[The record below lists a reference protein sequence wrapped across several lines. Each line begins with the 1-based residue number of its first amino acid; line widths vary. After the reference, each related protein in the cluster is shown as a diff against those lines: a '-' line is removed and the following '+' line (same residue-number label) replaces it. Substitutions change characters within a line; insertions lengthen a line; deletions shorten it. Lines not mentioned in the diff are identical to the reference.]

1 MEQPPPLPRVAIY
14 TRVSTG
20 MQAQDGCSL
29 DVQERE
35 LRGYAEYVLGA
46 RPEDITVY
54 CEAGVSAKDTVH
66 RPVYNDMMQAVK
78 AGRYTHILV
87 YKLDRLSRSVID
99 MLSVFEA
106 MDKLGV
112 KIVSKSEQIDTGTPA
127 GRLTITVLA
136 AIASMERE
144 QTAERVRDT
153 MISRAAAGTW
163 NGGRVPYGYRY
174 VSDGRLEA
182 LQAAGENTEG
192 IEPGFYVRPE
202 EAEIVERIYEQ
213 YLRDKSVTA
222 IVQALNRENITT
234 RSGKQWSAYTV
245 WQILKSPWYIGTYR
259 YNRFKGTVGRKENAP
274 EKWILVPEHHPAII
288 SKGTWEK
295 VQETIKERSTYE
307 SAKGHNHRP
316 WSDHILR
323 SLVYCDI
330 CGRRMIGTASRRYAG
345 DAKARAVT
353 YTCPEAKEG
362 KCSNTTAQQRTICDV
377 TLSLLRNIIRAKESM
392 SRIKSPE
399 QLSDA
404 LCTGIVL
411 HDIDHIA
418 PADIAGLYDD
428 LRRYRSDAS
437 YTTAGGFPGRRQR
450 TVAPEEAALKK
461 EQHRLHTALTR
472 LDDAYFGNRRPLPE
486 ETYRKRRAETQ
497 EAMKA
502 VEEKLGRLRTEA
514 MPSMSTQ
521 EVVKAIAELVKQEAL
536 WKPKALEY
544 TDYMPV
550 LDQAKTREALEHII
564 DNIRVR
570 EGRVRCITL
579 LDGTSLHPVYVDEIK
594 KVEDPA

>member
-20 MQAQDGCSL
+20 MQAADGCSL

-66 RPVYNDMMQAVK
+66 RPVYNDMMAAVK

-99 MLSVFEA
+99 TLSVFAE
-106 MDKLGV
+106 MDRIGV
-112 KIVSKSEQIDTGTPA
+112 KIVSKSEQIDTGSPA
-127 GRLTITVLA
+127 GKLLLTVMSALA
-136 AIASMERE
+136 QMERE
-144 QTAERVRDT
+144 TTAERVRDV

-174 VSDGRLEA
+174 VSDGKLEA
-182 LQAAGENTEG
+182 LKEAGENTEG
-192 IEPGFYVRPE
+192 IEPGFYVREE
-202 EAEIVERIYEQ
+202 EAEVIERIYEQ
-213 YLRDKSVTA
+213 YLKEKSVTA
-222 IVQALNRENITT
+222 IVQALNREGITT

-259 YNRFKGTVGRKENAP
+259 YNRFKGTVGRKENSP

-316 WSDHILR
+316 WSDHVLR
-323 SLVYCDI
+323 SLVYCDV

-345 DAKARAVT
+345 DNKARAVT
-353 YTCPEAKEG
+353 YTCPGTKEG
-362 KCSNTTAQQRTICDV
+362 KCSNTTAQQRTICDI
-377 TLSLLRNIIRAKESM
+377 TLSLLRNVIRAKESM

-486 ETYRKRRAETQ
+486 ETYRKRRQETQ
-497 EAMKA
+497 EAIRE

-514 MPSMSTQ
+514 MPSMSTA
-521 EVVKAIAELVKQEAL
+521 EVIKNIAALIKQEAL

-544 TDYMPV
+544 TDYMPA
-550 LDQAKTREALEHII
+550 LDQAATREALEHIV
-564 DNIRVR
+564 DSIRVKD
-570 EGRVRCITL
+570 GKVRCITL
-579 LDGTSLHPVYVDEIK
+579 LDGTSLHPVYVDDAKET
-594 KVEDPA
+594 ESPA